1 MSSTFRP
8 AFALMSGRI
17 VGGLAASVIP
27 LVLVRLLDPAEFG
40 TYKQVF
46 LIYATL
52 FGIAQI
58 GMAES
63 LYYFLPHEARHAG
76 RFVANSLLVLLGAG
90 LLCLGLLVIAA
101 PAVSRAMNNPALA
114 GSLGMLGVYLALM
127 LVSNVLE
134 IAMAA
139 RGRFLLAASSFA
151 AFELLRSALFIVPV
165 LLFGSVRALLAGAA
179 LFAVVRL
186 SAAVAWLWREYRSEL
201 RFDLPLLRVQ
211 VAYAIPFAAAVLVHI
226 LQENFHQYAVSARFD
241 AAVFAVYAVGCLQI
255 PLVDILSTSVSS
267 VMMVRMAEDKA
278 GGRTDLILPN
288 WHDTTRKL
296 ALVFFPLVGLVLVNA
311 RAIIQVLFTEKFLA
325 SAPILMLW
333 SLAFLAAILQIDG
346 VLRVYADTRFLLL
359 MNLCR
364 LGLVLLLIHPFL
376 NLFGLRGALMVMLLT
391 LFTGKAMALL
401 RIGHLMKAGVREI
414 LPWFDLGRIF
424 AASAAAL
431 LPALLI
437 RTTLPLSPWM
447 SLMATGS
454 VYALSCAT
462 LLLLFR
468 AATIPHLV
476 IDSAWMGRRVAWL
489 PAIVRRLSPTSG
501 D

>member
-8 AFALMSGRI
+8 ALTLMSGRI
-17 VGGLAASVIP
+17 LGGLAASLVP

-63 LYYFLPHEARHAG
+63 LYYFLPHQARHAG

-90 LLCLGLLVIAA
+90 LLCLCLLTLAA
-101 PAVSRAMNNPALA
+101 PMVAQAMNNPALA
-114 GSLGMLGVYLALM
+114 GPLALLGVYLALM

-134 IAMAA
+134 IAMTA
-139 RGRFLLAASSFA
+139 RGRVLLAASSFA
-151 AFELLRSALFIVPV
+151 ISELLRTILFVAPV
-165 LLFGSVRALLAGAA
+165 LLYGSVRALLAGAA
-179 LFAVVRL
+179 LFALLRVI
-186 SAAVAWLWREYRSEL
+186 AAVGWLWKEYGSEL
-201 RFDLPLLRVQ
+201 RLDLALLRVQ
-211 VAYAIPFAAAVLVHI
+211 IAYALPFAAAVLVHI
-226 LQENFHQYAVSARFD
+226 VQENYHQYAVSSRFD
-241 AAVFAVYAVGCLQI
+241 AAMFAVYAVGCLQI

-267 VMMVRMAEDKA
+267 VMMVRMAEDRA
-278 GGRTDLILPN
+278 AGRTDRVLPH

-296 ALVFFPLVGLVLVNA
+296 ALLFCPLVGLLLVNA
-311 RAIIQVLFTEKFLA
+311 RAIIHVLFTARFLE

-346 VLRVYADTRFLLL
+346 ALRVYADTRFLLI

-364 LGLVLLLIHPFL
+364 LGLVLLLIRPFL
-376 NLFGLRGALMVMLLT
+376 STFGLPGAVMVTLLA
-391 LFTGKAMALL
+391 LFSGKALALL
-401 RIGHLMKAGVREI
+401 RIGHLMNVSMRRL
-414 LPWFDLGRIF
+414 LPWFDLARI
-424 AASAAAL
+424 AAVCAGAL

-437 RTTLPLSPWM
+437 RSALPLPPWP
-447 SLMATGS
+447 SLLVTGS
-454 VYALSCAT
+454 VYATTCAA
-462 LLLLFR
+462 LLLLFK
-468 AATIPHLV
+468 AVTIPHDV
-476 IDSAWMGRRVAWL
+476 FASARMGRRVAWL
-489 PAIVRRLSPTSG
+489 AGNGRNTLSG